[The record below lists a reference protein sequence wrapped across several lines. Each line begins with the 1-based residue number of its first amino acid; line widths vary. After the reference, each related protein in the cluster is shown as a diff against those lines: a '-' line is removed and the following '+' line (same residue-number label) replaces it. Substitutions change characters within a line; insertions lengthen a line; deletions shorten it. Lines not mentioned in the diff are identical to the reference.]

1 MSLGQAMIHWR
12 VLVPTRTSIGML
24 AKAGADGKGRGI
36 GDNRDRLV
44 SI

>member
-24 AKAGADGKGRGI
+24 AKADGKGRGI